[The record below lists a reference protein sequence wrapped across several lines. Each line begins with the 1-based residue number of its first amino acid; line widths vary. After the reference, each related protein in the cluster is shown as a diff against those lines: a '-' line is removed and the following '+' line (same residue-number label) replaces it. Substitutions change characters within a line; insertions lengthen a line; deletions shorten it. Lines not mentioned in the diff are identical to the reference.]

1 MSGGKRTFIYSLSG
15 RDAFFF
21 SFNHKISRLCGIY
34 RNARGLIHAFPLFVS
49 SYLEISRR
57 GSKKDIDLLIV
68 FF

>member
-1 MSGGKRTFIYSLSG
+1 MH
-15 RDAFFF
+15 FF

-34 RNARGLIHAFPLFVS
+34 RNARGLIHAFPIFVA